1 MSSTAENNKR
11 IAKNTAMLYIRTFVI
26 LAIALYTSRLLL
38 ANLGVTDFG
47 LYNLVAGVVGLFS
60 SLKGVFASS
69 VQRFLNYEKGLG
81 NADGV
86 HRVFCISVIV
96 HILIAI
102 VFALIVEAFG
112 IWFINHKLNIPEG
125 SVDTAL
131 FVFHCSIVT
140 ACITILSTPYDAA
153 IIANEKMNAFAW
165 ISILDA
171 VLKLIVIFLIT
182 ILPFENIRSY
192 AVLLVC
198 IALLIRGINVLY
210 CRRFPEC
217 RFVFLWD
224 KSLFKS
230 LTSFAGWNFFGNTAY
245 ALVNE
250 GLNMM
255 LNIYGGVVANAAR
268 GIAYQVRAAVGQLS
282 GNLLVASQPYIIQQA
297 AAGNREE
304 TFRNINEVSRILF
317 FIMAITVL
325 PLIVYCEQILELWL
339 TTPPPYAVTFTRL
352 ILFYSLIRTLHG
364 PIDLLFK
371 ALGKI
376 RKYQILDSCSLLL
389 SLPVSYGLLKMGYP
403 IYMVFVAMSVMEII
417 TLFTIVGMSHFEVG
431 FAICSYLK
439 EVIVSAVFAEVLLS
453 LLGIIFYLFLQTNI
467 LIELIGYMFALVFI
481 SLVLIYIYILTLDE
495 RKYVLLLVNKVKSA
509 YRWRRRIC

>member
-1 MSSTAENNKR
+1 
-11 IAKNTAMLYIRTFVI
+11 MLYIRTFVI

-102 VFALIVEAFG
+102 VFALIVESFG
-112 IWFINHKLNIPEG
+112 IWFINHKLNIPDG
-125 SVDTAL
+125 SIDTAL
-131 FVFHCSIVT
+131 FVFHCSIAT

-217 RFVFLWD
+217 HFVFLWD
-224 KSLFKS
+224 KSLFKN

-268 GIAYQVRAAVGQLS
+268 GIAYQVRGAVGQLS
-282 GNLLVASQPYIIQQA
+282 VNLLVASQPSIVQYVA
-297 AAGNREE
+297 RKDTDA
-304 TFRNINEVSRILF
+304 TFKMVNQISKAIFLIVSMSVFPF
-317 FIMAITVL
+317 F
-325 PLIVYCEQILELWL
+325 VYCEQVLKIWL
-339 TTPPPYAVTFTRL
+339 VSPPPYALVFTRL
-352 ILFYSLIRTLHG
+352 ILLFTMIRALHG
-364 PIDLLFK
+364 PIDMLFK
-371 ALGKI
+371 AVGKI
-376 RKYQILDSCSLLL
+376 RKYQLLDSFCLM
-389 SLPVSYGLLKMGYP
+389 LPLP
-403 IYMVFVAMSVMEII
+403 IS
-417 TLFTIVGMSHFEVG
+417 
-431 FAICSYLK
+431 
-439 EVIVSAVFAEVLLS
+439 
-453 LLGIIFYLFLQTNI
+453 YLFLVLDFPVYIVFVVMLSTEIFTLFMIVWLARRELGFDVALYLRQVAIPCLVSLFLFSGIGVLFYLYFSANAI
-467 LIELIGYMFALVFI
+467 IELLGYLMLLILSELVI
-481 SLVLIYIYILTLDE
+481 AYLLVLNKEEKVYVKMYVNGLRINLFRVNIKE
-495 RKYVLLLVNKVKSA
+495 RN
-509 YRWRRRIC
+509 

>member
-1 MSSTAENNKR
+1 MSTVENSKR

-81 NADGV
+81 NADGE

-125 SVDTAL
+125 SINTTL
-131 FVFHCSIVT
+131 FVFHCSIAT

-171 VLKLIVIFLIT
+171 VLKLIVIFLIA

-192 AVLLVC
+192 AILLVC
-198 IALLIRGINVLY
+198 IALFIRGINVLY

-224 KSLFKS
+224 KSLFKN
-230 LTSFAGWNFFGNTAY
+230 LTSFASWNFFGNTAY

-268 GIAYQVRAAVGQLS
+268 GIAYQVRVAVGQLS

-297 AAGNREE
+297 AGGNRDE

-339 TTPPPYAVTFTRL
+339 TTPPPYAVIFTRL
-352 ILFYSLIRTLHG
+352 ILFYSVIRTLHG

-371 ALGKI
+371 AVGKI
-376 RKYQILDSCSLLL
+376 RKYQLVDSCSLLL
-389 SLPVSYGLLKMGYP
+389 SLPVSYGLLKMGCPVYG
-403 IYMVFVAMSVMEII
+403 VFVAMSGVEIV
-417 TLFTIVGMSHFEVG
+417 TLFSIVGMAYFEVG

-439 EVIVSAVFAEVLLS
+439 EVIASAILTEVLLFF
-453 LLGIIFYLFLQTNI
+453 LGIIFYIFLQTDI
-467 LIELIGYMFALVFI
+467 LIGLIGYMVALVLI
-481 SLVLIYIYILTLDE
+481 SLVIMYICILTLDE
-495 RKYVLLLVNKVKSA
+495 KKYMMLLMNRIRK
-509 YRWRRRIC
+509 IC

>member
-1 MSSTAENNKR
+1 M
-11 IAKNTAMLYIRTFVI
+11 
-26 LAIALYTSRLLL
+26 
-38 ANLGVTDFG
+38 
-47 LYNLVAGVVGLFS
+47 
-60 SLKGVFASS
+60 
-69 VQRFLNYEKGLG
+69 NYEKGLG

-102 VFALIVEAFG
+102 VFALIVETFG
-112 IWFINHKLNIPEG
+112 IWFINHKLNIPDG
-125 SVDTAL
+125 SIDTAL
-131 FVFHCSIVT
+131 FVFHCSIAT

-217 RFVFLWD
+217 RFVILWD
-224 KSLFKS
+224 KSLFKH

-297 AAGNREE
+297 AGGNREE

-352 ILFYSLIRTLHG
+352 ILFYSVIRTLHG

-371 ALGKI
+371 AVGKI
-376 RKYQILDSCSLLL
+376 RKYQIVDSCSLLL

-403 IYMVFVAMSVMEII
+403 VYMVFVAMSGVEIV
-417 TLFTIVGMSHFEVG
+417 TLFSIVGMAYFEVG
-431 FAICSYLK
+431 FTICSYLK
-439 EVIVSAVFAEVLLS
+439 EVIVSAILTEVLLFF
-453 LLGIIFYLFLQTNI
+453 LGIIFYIFLQTDI
-467 LIELIGYMFALVFI
+467 LIGLIGYMVALVFI
-481 SLVLIYIYILTLDE
+481 SLVIIYICILTLDE
-495 RKYVLLLVNKVKSA
+495 KKYIILLMN
-509 YRWRRRIC
+509 RIRRVC

>member
-1 MSSTAENNKR
+1 MTKLAVSTVENSKR

-102 VFALIVEAFG
+102 VFTLIVEAFG
-112 IWFINHKLNIPEG
+112 IWFINHKLNIPDG
-125 SVDTAL
+125 SIDTAL
-131 FVFHCSIVT
+131 FVFHCSIAT

-217 RFVFLWD
+217 RFVILWD
-224 KSLFKS
+224 KSLFKN

-268 GIAYQVRAAVGQLS
+268 GIAYQVRGAVGQLS

-297 AAGNREE
+297 ASGNREE

-352 ILFYSLIRTLHG
+352 ILFYSVIRTLHG

-371 ALGKI
+371 AVGKI
-376 RKYQILDSCSLLL
+376 RKYQIVDSCSLLL
-389 SLPVSYGLLKMGYP
+389 SLPVSYGLLKIGCPVYG
-403 IYMVFVAMSVMEII
+403 VFVAMSGVEIVNLSLIVNLANADMKFSIKNYLMNVTFSIGACLLISIFIGLFFYKIYIPTSLLQLFLYMLFVII
-417 TLFTIVGMSHFEVG
+417 TE
-431 FAICSYLK
+431 
-439 EVIVSAVFAEVLLS
+439 
-453 LLGIIFYLFLQTNI
+453 
-467 LIELIGYMFALVFI
+467 
-481 SLVLIYIYILTLDE
+481 LVLFYICLLNKSE
-495 RKYVLLLVNKVKSA
+495 RKYVRQFFYRIIKKNVLV
-509 YRWRRRIC
+509 

>member
-1 MSSTAENNKR
+1 MGSAVENNKR

-26 LAIALYTSRLLL
+26 LAITLYTSRLLL

-131 FVFHCSIVT
+131 FVFHCSITT

-182 ILPFENIRSY
+182 VLPFENIRSY

-198 IALLIRGINVLY
+198 ITLLIRGINVLY

-217 RFVFLWD
+217 CFVFLWD
-224 KSLFKS
+224 KSLFKN

-297 AAGNREE
+297 AGGNREE

-352 ILFYSLIRTLHG
+352 ILFYSVIRTLHG

-371 ALGKI
+371 AVGKI
-376 RKYQILDSCSLLL
+376 RKYQIVDSCSLLL

-403 IYMVFVAMSVMEII
+403 VYMVFVAMSGVEIV
-417 TLFTIVGMSHFEVG
+417 TLFSIVGMAYFEVG
-431 FAICSYLK
+431 FTICSYLK
-439 EVIVSAVFAEVLLS
+439 EVIVSAILTEVLLFF
-453 LLGIIFYLFLQTNI
+453 LGIIFYIFLQTDI
-467 LIELIGYMFALVFI
+467 LIGLIGYMVALVFI
-481 SLVLIYIYILTLDE
+481 SLVIIYICILTLDE
-495 RKYVLLLVNKVKSA
+495 KKYIILLMN
-509 YRWRRRIC
+509 RIRRVC